1 MTSSR
6 ACSSSPALFAVA
18 VLAGLYAATA
28 SAADVHVAAA
38 SRAGDSYRVSVDA
51 VVSAPLADV
60 RSLLTDYDHL
70 GRINPSIQDSE
81 IVLQRQPGDLRVRT
95 VTDVCVWIYCKR
107 LRQVQDV
114 TEAGDGSI
122 VAIVIPEQSDFNYGY
137 AHLSLWQEAA
147 GTRVRLQGELAPN
160 FWIPP
165 LIGPWLIKR
174 KLVEEALVTIGNLER
189 VAPLRALT
197 HNGRHVE
204 TP

>member
-1 MTSSR
+1 VTSSR
-6 ACSSSPALFAVA
+6 GCSGSPAVFAVA
-18 VLAGLYAATA
+18 VLAGLYAATV
-28 SAADVHVAAA
+28 SAADVYVAAA
-38 SRAGDSYRVSVDA
+38 SYEGDSYHVSVDA

-60 RSLLTDYDHL
+60 HSLLTDYDHL

-114 TEAGDGSI
+114 TDAGDGSI
-122 VAIVIPEQSDFNYGY
+122 VAIVIPEQSDFSYGY

-147 GTRVRLQGELAPN
+147 GTRVRLQGDLKPN

-174 KLVEEALVTIGNLER
+174 KLIDEALVTISNLER
-189 VAPLRALT
+189 VAPLPALT
-197 HNGRHVE
+197 DNGRQTE